1 MKKVGIL
8 ICLSFIIISAH
19 SVMAQDLKALKPAP
33 GKTMVYFL
41 RPSNFGGG
49 MKIEVTVDGKELGVT
64 KMNTFL
70 YSEMVPGKHVL
81 ETNGENNQKLDVD
94 LKSDSTYYYN
104 LRIYPGFWKGR
115 CELDRI
121 TEAKFTEWIVECKPG
136 KMEK

>member
-1 MKKVGIL
+1 MKKVGLL
-8 ICLSFIIISAH
+8 IFLGLLFISANTLL
-19 SVMAQDLKALKPAP
+19 AQDSKDLKPAP

-70 YSEMVPGKHVL
+70 YSEMTPGKHVF

-121 TEAKFTEWIVECKPG
+121 SDIKFKEWIVECKLG
-136 KMEK
+136 KMEN